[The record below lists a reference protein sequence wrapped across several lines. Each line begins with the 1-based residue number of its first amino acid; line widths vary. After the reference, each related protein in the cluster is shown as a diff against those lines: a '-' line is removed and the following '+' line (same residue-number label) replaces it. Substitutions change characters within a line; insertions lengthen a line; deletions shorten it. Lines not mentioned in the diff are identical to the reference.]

1 MEIWKFELRL
11 IGSQMIPI
19 PADAE
24 ILSVAVQRG
33 NICVWALVD
42 PDRPALIR
50 KIEVI
55 GTGHPMETGVS
66 RKFIGTVIAEPFV
79 WHVFE
84 IL

>member
-11 IGSQMIPI
+11 IGSQMVPI

-42 PDRPALIR
+42 PDKPAQVR
-50 KIEVI
+50 EIEVI
-55 GTGHPMETGVS
+55 GTGHPMEAGVS
-66 RKFIGTVIAEPFV
+66 RKFIGTVVIEPFV

-84 IL
+84 RL